1 MKNFYITTPIYYVN
15 DEPHI
20 GHAYTTILADVLTR
34 YHRLFGDRSFFL
46 TGLDEHGQK
55 VQEAAVKRG
64 VSPQEHCDQM
74 SARFTGLWKKLEITN
89 DDFIRTTEVRHQ
101 AVVKKVLQE
110 LYDQGQIYP
119 AEYDGWYCTP
129 DERFWTEKDI
139 KDGNCPDCGRPVS
152 KITEK
157 NYFFKMSQHQQ
168 WLIDEITSGRMTIK
182 PETRKNEVLG
192 FLKKPLNDLCISR
205 PKKRLAWGI
214 ELPFDHDY
222 VTYVWFDALIN
233 YISALGYH
241 SPDDGKYQEFWPSA
255 LHLLGKDILTTHS
268 VYWPTMLHAMKVKTP
283 QTILAHGWWLVG
295 DTKMSKSLGNVV
307 KPLDLVDKYGVDPFR
322 YFLMRDMTLGADSIF
337 SEASLVMRIN
347 SDLANDFGN
356 LASRVLKMINS
367 YCEGKIPSKPN
378 DSYIQSKIHK
388 GLIEET
394 NRIVETVKEHVECLD
409 PNKAIESIIYLI
421 KLTNRYIHATEPW
434 KLHKGKKYQDINTIL
449 YVATEVLH
457 FSAVLLSPV
466 MPQKCGQLLTKLGV
480 EDKDVNINAL
490 RWGHIKSGH
499 AIGPV
504 EQLFPKIG
512 EGVNFKDFNLQK
524 GFSVGL
530 IQPLTSVNKDEG
542 KKNMEENKI
551 LESGTE
557 KSEIVDED
565 LIDID
570 YFKKIKLRTA
580 EIISAEKVPNAD
592 KLLRL
597 QVKLGQETRQ
607 VLAGIAQWYTPE
619 SLVGQ
624 QVVIVANLK
633 PAKIRGLESHGMLL
647 AAQDKDGVVI
657 LNPQRKTDP
666 GSEVR

>member
-1 MKNFYITTPIYYVN
+1 MSKFYVTTPIYYVN

-20 GHAYTTILADVLTR
+20 GHAYTTILADVLSR
-34 YHRLFGDRSFFL
+34 YHRLFGDQTFFL

-55 VQEAAVKRG
+55 VQEAAAKRG

-89 DDFIRTTEVRHQ
+89 DDFIRTTEPRHQ
-101 AVVKKVLQE
+101 AVVKKILQE

-168 WLIDEITSGRMTIK
+168 WLIDEITSGRMTIR

-214 ELPFDHDY
+214 ELPFDAEY

-233 YISALGYH
+233 YISALGYL
-241 SPDDGKYQEFWPSA
+241 SPDDRKYQDLWPSA

-283 QTILAHGWWLVG
+283 RMVLAHGWWMI
-295 DTKMSKSLGNVV
+295 DESKMSKSQGTVV
-307 KPLDLVDKYGVDPFR
+307 RPLEMADKYGVEELR
-322 YFLMRDMTLGADSIF
+322 YFLMKEMTLGADANF
-337 SEASLVMRIN
+337 SEEALVLRIN
-347 SDLANDFGN
+347 SDLANDYGN
-356 LASRVLKMINS
+356 LVSRVFKMIDS
-367 YCEGKIPSKPN
+367 YCAGATPEVANLGSSEGELITG
-378 DSYIQSKIHK
+378 IK
-388 GLIEET
+388 GLGSK
-394 NRIVETVKEHVECLD
+394 VKILIDDLE
-409 PNKAIESIIYLI
+409 PNKALEEILEQVRA
-421 KLTNRYIHATEPW
+421 TNRYVESNAPW
-434 KLHKGKKYQDINTIL
+434 KLFKEGNQERINLVL
-449 YVATEVLH
+449 YNAAEALRIA
-457 FSAVLLSPV
+457 SILLSPV
-466 MPQKCGQLLTKLGV
+466 MPGKCRELLLRLGV
-480 EDKDVNINAL
+480 EEKDITLDKASE
-490 RWGHIKSGH
+490 WGLLKSGQKIS
-499 AIGPV
+499 AGEP
-504 EQLFPKIG
+504 LFPRMEKNIG
-512 EGVNFKDFNLQK
+512 ISNTEVRIQK
-524 GFSVGL
+524 
-530 IQPLTSVNKDEG
+530 KAG
-542 KKNMEENKI
+542 KMEETNKA
-551 LESGTE
+551 ESE
-557 KSEIVDED
+557 KPKVESVAPVTED

-570 YFKKIKLRTA
+570 YFKKVKLRTA
-580 EIISAEKVPNAD
+580 EIIAAEKVPNAD

-597 QVKLGQETRQ
+597 QVKLGEETRQ

-657 LNPQRKTDP
+657 LMPQRKVET
-666 GSEVR
+666 GGEVR

>member
-1 MKNFYITTPIYYVN
+1 MSKFYVTTPIYYVN

-20 GHAYTTILADVLTR
+20 GHAYTTILADVLSR
-34 YHRLFGDRSFFL
+34 YHRLFGDQTFFL

-55 VQEAAVKRG
+55 VQEAAAKRG

-89 DDFIRTTEVRHQ
+89 DDFIRTTEPRHQ
-101 AVVKKVLQE
+101 AVVKKILQE

-168 WLIDEITSGRMTIK
+168 WLIDEITSGRMTIR

-214 ELPFDHDY
+214 ELPFDAEY

-233 YISALGYH
+233 YISALGYL
-241 SPDDGKYQEFWPSA
+241 SPDDRKYQDLWPSA

-283 QTILAHGWWLVG
+283 RMVLAHGWWMI
-295 DTKMSKSLGNVV
+295 DESKMSKSQGTVV
-307 KPLDLVDKYGVDPFR
+307 RPLEMADKYGVEELR
-322 YFLMRDMTLGADSIF
+322 YFLMKEMTLGADANF
-337 SEASLVMRIN
+337 SEEALVLRIN
-347 SDLANDFGN
+347 SDLANDYGN
-356 LASRVLKMINS
+356 LVSRVFKMIDS
-367 YCEGKIPSKPN
+367 YCAGATPEVANLGSSEGELITG
-378 DSYIQSKIHK
+378 IK
-388 GLIEET
+388 GLGSK
-394 NRIVETVKEHVECLD
+394 VKILIDDLE
-409 PNKAIESIIYLI
+409 PNKALEEILEQVRA
-421 KLTNRYIHATEPW
+421 TNRYVESNAPW
-434 KLHKGKKYQDINTIL
+434 KLFKEGNQEQINLVLYNAAEALRIASIL
-449 YVATEVLH
+449 LY
-457 FSAVLLSPV
+457 PV
-466 MPQKCGQLLTKLGV
+466 MPGKCRELLLRLGV
-480 EDKDVNINAL
+480 EEKDITLAKASEWGLLKAGQKISAGEPLFPRMEKNIGISNTEVRIQKKA
-490 RWGHIKSGH
+490 GKMEETKPGPEDSVQPTADSIK
-499 AIGPV
+499 PV
-504 EQLFPKIG
+504 E
-512 EGVNFKDFNLQK
+512 E
-524 GFSVGL
+524 
-530 IQPLTSVNKDEG
+530 
-542 KKNMEENKI
+542 
-551 LESGTE
+551 
-557 KSEIVDED
+557 

-570 YFKKIKLRTA
+570 YFKKVKLRTA

-597 QVKLGQETRQ
+597 QVKLGEETRQ

-619 SLVGQ
+619 SLLGQ

-657 LNPQRKTDP
+657 LAPQRKVET
-666 GSEVR
+666 GGEVR

>member
-1 MKNFYITTPIYYVN
+1 MNKFYVTTPIYYVN

-20 GHAYTTILADVLTR
+20 GHAYTTILADVLSR
-34 YHRLFGDRSFFL
+34 FHRLFGDQTFFL

-55 VQEAAVKRG
+55 VQEAAAKRG

-74 SARFTGLWKKLEITN
+74 SARFTGLWGKLEITH
-89 DDFIRTTEVRHQ
+89 DDFIRTTEARHQ
-101 AVVKKVLQE
+101 AVVQKVLQE

-168 WLIDEITSGRMTIK
+168 WLIDEITSGRMEIG

-214 ELPFDHDY
+214 ELPFDAEY

-233 YISALGYH
+233 YVSALGYQ
-241 SPDDGKYQEFWPSA
+241 SPDDRKYQEFWPSA

-268 VYWPTMLHAMKVKTP
+268 VYWPTMLHAMGVKTP
-283 QTILAHGWWLVG
+283 RMVLAHGWWLI
-295 DTKMSKSLGNVV
+295 DESKMSKSQGTVV
-307 KPLDLVDKYGVDPFR
+307 RPLEMADKYGVEQLR
-322 YFLMRDMTLGADSIF
+322 YFLMKEMNLGADANF
-337 SEASLVMRIN
+337 SEEALVSRIN
-347 SDLANDFGN
+347 SDLANDYGN
-356 LASRVLKMINS
+356 LVSRVFKMIDS
-367 YCEGKIPSKPN
+367 YCAGALPEVAVLGSSEGELITG
-378 DSYIQSKIHK
+378 IK
-388 GLIEET
+388 GLGAK
-394 NRIVETVKEHVECLD
+394 VKTLIDDLE
-409 PNKAIESIIYLI
+409 PNKALEEILEQVRA
-421 KLTNRYIHATEPW
+421 TNRYVESNAPW
-434 KLHKGKKYQDINTIL
+434 KLFKEGNQERINLVLYNAAEALRIASIL
-449 YVATEVLH
+449 LY
-457 FSAVLLSPV
+457 PV
-466 MPQKCGQLLTKLGV
+466 MPGKCRELLSRLGV
-480 EDKDVNINAL
+480 EEKDITLAKASE
-490 RWGHIKSGH
+490 WGLLKAGQKISAGE
-499 AIGPV
+499 P
-504 EQLFPKIG
+504 LFPRIDTK
-512 EGVNFKDFNLQK
+512 
-524 GFSVGL
+524 
-530 IQPLTSVNKDEG
+530 TKDEG
-542 KKNMEENKI
+542 RKRMAEETKAPENVKQ
-551 LESGTE
+551 ETVNAQPV
-557 KSEIVDED
+557 SEE

-570 YFKKIKLRTA
+570 YFKKVKLRTA
-580 EIISAEKVPNAD
+580 EIIAAEKVPNAD

-597 QVKLGQETRQ
+597 QVKLGEETRQ

-624 QVVIVANLK
+624 QVIIVANLK
-633 PAKIRGLESHGMLL
+633 PARIRGLESHGMLL

-657 LNPQRKTDP
+657 LNPQRKVET

>member
-1 MKNFYITTPIYYVN
+1 MSKFYVTTPIYYVN

-20 GHAYTTILADVLTR
+20 GHAYTTILADVLSR
-34 YHRLFGDRSFFL
+34 YHRLFGDQTFFL

-55 VQEAAVKRG
+55 VQEAAAKRG

-89 DDFIRTTEVRHQ
+89 DDFIRTTEPRHQ
-101 AVVKKVLQE
+101 AVVKKILQE

-168 WLIDEITSGRMTIK
+168 WLIDEITSGRMTIR

-214 ELPFDHDY
+214 ELPFDAEY

-233 YISALGYH
+233 YISALGYL
-241 SPDDGKYQEFWPSA
+241 SPDDRKYQDLWPSA

-283 QTILAHGWWLVG
+283 RMVLAHGWWMI
-295 DTKMSKSLGNVV
+295 DESKMSKSQGTVV
-307 KPLDLVDKYGVDPFR
+307 RPLEMADKYGVEELR
-322 YFLMRDMTLGADSIF
+322 YFLMKEMTLGADANF
-337 SEASLVMRIN
+337 SEEALVLRIN
-347 SDLANDFGN
+347 SDLANDYGN
-356 LASRVLKMINS
+356 LVSRVFKMIDS
-367 YCEGKIPSKPN
+367 YCAGATPEVANLGSSEGELITG
-378 DSYIQSKIHK
+378 IK
-388 GLIEET
+388 GLGSK
-394 NRIVETVKEHVECLD
+394 VKILIDDLE
-409 PNKAIESIIYLI
+409 PNKALEEILEQVRA
-421 KLTNRYIHATEPW
+421 TNRYVESNAPW
-434 KLHKGKKYQDINTIL
+434 KLFKEGNQEQINLVL
-449 YVATEVLH
+449 YNAAEALRIA
-457 FSAVLLSPV
+457 SILLSPV
-466 MPQKCGQLLTKLGV
+466 MPGKCRELLLRLGV
-480 EDKDVNINAL
+480 EEKDITLDKASE
-490 RWGHIKSGH
+490 WGLLKSGQKIS
-499 AIGPV
+499 AGEP
-504 EQLFPKIG
+504 LFPRMEKNIG
-512 EGVNFKDFNLQK
+512 ISNTEVRIQK
-524 GFSVGL
+524 
-530 IQPLTSVNKDEG
+530 KAG
-542 KKNMEENKI
+542 KMEETNKA
-551 LESGTE
+551 ESE
-557 KSEIVDED
+557 KPKVESVAPVTED

-570 YFKKIKLRTA
+570 YFKKVKLRTA
-580 EIISAEKVPNAD
+580 EIIAAEKVPNAD

-597 QVKLGQETRQ
+597 QVKLGEETRQ

-619 SLVGQ
+619 SLLGQ

-657 LNPQRKTDP
+657 LAPQRKVET
-666 GSEVR
+666 GGEVR

>member
-1 MKNFYITTPIYYVN
+1 MSKFYVTTPIYYVN

-20 GHAYTTILADVLTR
+20 GHAYTTILADVLSR
-34 YHRLFGDRSFFL
+34 YHRLFGDQTFFL

-55 VQEAAVKRG
+55 VQEAAAKRG

-74 SARFTGLWKKLEITN
+74 SAHFTGLWKKLEITN
-89 DDFIRTTEVRHQ
+89 DDFIRTTETRHQ
-101 AVVKKVLQE
+101 VVVKKVLQE
-110 LYDQGQIYP
+110 LYEQGQIYP

-157 NYFFKMSQHQQ
+157 NYFFKMSQQQQ
-168 WLIDEITSGRMTIK
+168 WLIDEITSGRMTIR

-214 ELPFDHDY
+214 ELPFDAEY

-241 SPDDGKYQEFWPSA
+241 SSDDRKYQDLWPSA

-268 VYWPTMLHAMKVKTP
+268 VYWPTMLHAMGVKTP
-283 QTILAHGWWLVG
+283 RVILAHGWWLVG

-307 KPLDLVDKYGVDPFR
+307 KPLDLVDKYGVDAFR
-322 YFLMRDMTLGADSIF
+322 YFLMREMTLGADSIF
-337 SEASLVMRIN
+337 SEAALVMRIN

-356 LASRVLKMINS
+356 LVSRVFKMINS
-367 YCEGKIPSKPN
+367 YCDGKIPEKPN
-378 DSYIQSKIHK
+378 VDNVRQKIHEAV
-388 GLIEET
+388 IEET
-394 NRIVETVKEHVECLD
+394 EKLKDTVKVCIENLE
-409 PNKAIESIIYLI
+409 PNKAIESIIYLCKI
-421 KLTNRYIHATEPW
+421 TNRYIESCAPW
-434 KLHKGKKYQDINTIL
+434 EIYKQKKYNDINNIL
-449 YVATEVLH
+449 YIATEVLH
-457 FSAVLLSPV
+457 YSSVLLYPI
-466 MPQKCGQLLTKLGV
+466 MPQKCEVLLTKLGIN
-480 EDKDVNINAL
+480 KNDVSINNL
-490 RWGHIKSGH
+490 QWGTLKSGH
-499 AIGPV
+499 LIGEV
-504 EQLFPKIG
+504 EPLFPRIG
-512 EGVNFKDFNLQK
+512 DIKVKFKNNYLSEK
-524 GFSVGL
+524 GLFVDPKQL
-530 IQPLTSVNKDEG
+530 ITSDVISNIM
-542 KKNMEENKI
+542 KNTSTDITLKQEEN
-551 LESGTE
+551 
-557 KSEIVDED
+557 EI
-565 LIDID
+565 IDID
-570 YFKKIKLRTA
+570 YFKKVKLRTA

-597 QVKLGQETRQ
+597 QVKLGEETRQ

-657 LNPQRKTDP
+657 LTPQRKVET
-666 GSEVR
+666 GGEVR